1 MEELFNALR
10 RVIFGYDMNNPKD
23 KASKE
28 NLEQANENVQ
38 DNKDRNDG
46 VYDPTEPVIEAI
58 TGIPQELQNFNWI
71 IGGFAVVIFI
81 LLIKE

>member
-1 MEELFNALR
+1 MNDLFEAFRKLFYRTPKEIEETT
-10 RVIFGYDMNNPKD
+10 K
-23 KASKE
+23 
-28 NLEQANENVQ
+28 NLEQAQENVN

-58 TGIPQELQNFNWI
+58 TGIPQELQNFNWL